1 MVSKCDSLQSPQT
14 MNQSLPPLNRQIF
27 IIPIV
32 LGPVHVHVRIHAGGA
47 HHAVFISDG
56 LGEALGHLHQA
67 APAWEGRAA
76 QNRCSERPV

>member
-1 MVSKCDSLQSPQT
+1 MSTCDSLQSPQT
-14 MNQSLPPLNRQIF
+14 TNQSLPPLNRQIF
-27 IIPIV
+27 VVPIV
-32 LGPVHVHVRIHAGGA
+32 LGPVHVYVCVHAGGA

-76 QNRCSERPV
+76 QNRCSERPM